1 MYTLLLPIPD
11 IANREFSANNEKDN
25 VEKGTIN
32 EVCSPR

>member
-11 IANREFSANNEKDN
+11 IANGEFSANDKNNN